1 MIVFLSVYV
10 KVSSLLLDS
19 VPVFCLLFVFIPFSK
34 NLLFGSIIMIY
45 ISTLVVALKLIIQ
58 HNENYPV

>member
-1 MIVFLSVYV
+1 MSKFLASYSIPYRFFVYC
-10 KVSSLLLDS
+10 SFLFLLA
-19 VPVFCLLFVFIPFSK
+19 K